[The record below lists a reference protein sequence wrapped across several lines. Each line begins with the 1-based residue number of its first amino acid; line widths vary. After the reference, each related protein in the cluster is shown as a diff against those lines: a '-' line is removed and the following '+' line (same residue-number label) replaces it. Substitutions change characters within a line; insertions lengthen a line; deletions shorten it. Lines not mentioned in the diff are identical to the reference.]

1 MVSDCDHPSATD
13 CHVSIIYTF
22 LIPCCDVRYDFHVK
36 QCSVHLYSHLFCM
49 SFVYYY
55 VICYFLMYTGVQ
67 QDIHITWCS
76 CRDFRYFG
84 VGVALSLVFF
94 VVFCTSIV
102 CPFSFGHCIFPFLLA
117 IVFSFFFWPLYFPFF
132 PPSIYGF
139 WLPLWYL
146 QSFRNSN
153 TSGVTNGAGTTHLA
167 EYLSAPPFKWGSCC
181 TMFSLLYSIMSTIIC
196 LFLRPLYCLS
206 FKVRCLITPFGHCIV
221 CSSSKY
227 GVWLPHLAIV
237 LSVLLQSMASDY
249 PLWYLDHC
257 IVYPSIYSL

>member
-102 CPFSFGHCIFPFLLA
+102 CPFSFGHCIFPF
-117 IVFSFFFWPLYFPFF
+117 FPLR
-132 PPSIYGF
+132 
-139 WLPLWYL
+139 
-146 QSFRNSN
+146 FR
-153 TSGVTNGAGTTHLA
+153 
-167 EYLSAPPFKWGSCC
+167 
-181 TMFSLLYSIMSTIIC
+181 
-196 LFLRPLYCLS
+196 
-206 FKVRCLITPFGHCIV
+206 
-221 CSSSKY
+221 
-227 GVWLPHLAIV
+227 
-237 LSVLLQSMASDY
+237 ASDY
-249 PLWYLDHC
+249 PFG
-257 IVYPSIYSL
+257 IFKVFVTVTQVVSLMEQELHILRST

>member
-1 MVSDCDHPSATD
+1 
-13 CHVSIIYTF
+13 
-22 LIPCCDVRYDFHVK
+22 
-36 QCSVHLYSHLFCM
+36 
-49 SFVYYY
+49 
-55 VICYFLMYTGVQ
+55 
-67 QDIHITWCS
+67 
-76 CRDFRYFG
+76 
-84 VGVALSLVFF
+84 
-94 VVFCTSIV
+94 
-102 CPFSFGHCIFPFLLA
+102 
-117 IVFSFFFWPLYFPFF
+117 LYFPFF

-227 GVWLPHLAIV
+227 GVWLPLLAIVLSVLQSTASDYPLWPLYCLFFFKVLCLITPFGHCIVCSSSKYGVWLPPLAIV
-237 LSVLLQSMASDY
+237 LSVLLQSTASDY
-249 PLWYLDHC
+249 PLWPLYCLSFEVRRLITPFGHC
-257 IVYPSIYSL
+257 IVCPSKYGVWLPPLAIVLSVLLQSTVSDYPLWPL

>member
-1 MVSDCDHPSATD
+1 
-13 CHVSIIYTF
+13 
-22 LIPCCDVRYDFHVK
+22 
-36 QCSVHLYSHLFCM
+36 
-49 SFVYYY
+49 
-55 VICYFLMYTGVQ
+55 
-67 QDIHITWCS
+67 
-76 CRDFRYFG
+76 
-84 VGVALSLVFF
+84 
-94 VVFCTSIV
+94 
-102 CPFSFGHCIFPFLLA
+102 
-117 IVFSFFFWPLYFPFF
+117 LYFPFF

-227 GVWLPHLAIV
+227 GVWLPLLAIV
-237 LSVLLQSMASDY
+237 LSVLQSTASDY
-249 PLWYLDHC
+249 PLWPLYCLSFKVRRLITPFGIFTNFYLQ
-257 IVYPSIYSL
+257 

>member
-1 MVSDCDHPSATD
+1 
-13 CHVSIIYTF
+13 
-22 LIPCCDVRYDFHVK
+22 
-36 QCSVHLYSHLFCM
+36 
-49 SFVYYY
+49 
-55 VICYFLMYTGVQ
+55 
-67 QDIHITWCS
+67 
-76 CRDFRYFG
+76 
-84 VGVALSLVFF
+84 
-94 VVFCTSIV
+94 
-102 CPFSFGHCIFPFLLA
+102 
-117 IVFSFFFWPLYFPFF
+117 LYFPFF

-139 WLPLWYL
+139 WLPLLYL

-249 PLWYLDHC
+249 PLWPLYCLSFFKARRLITPFGHC
-257 IVYPSIYSL
+257 IVCPSSKYGVWLPPLAIVLSVLQSTASDYPFWYLHKFLFAVEEIVIFF

>member
-1 MVSDCDHPSATD
+1 MFGSSLLSFVLYEFRVLLCYLLFFNVHWCPTGYPYHMMFVSWFPVFWGWC
-13 CHVSIIYTF
+13 CSIFSF
-22 LIPCCDVRYDFHVK
+22 L
-36 QCSVHLYSHLFCM
+36 CSVLYINCL
-49 SFVYYY
+49 SFFFWPL
-55 VICYFLMYTGVQ
+55 YF
-67 QDIHITWCS
+67 
-76 CRDFRYFG
+76 
-84 VGVALSLVFF
+84 
-94 VVFCTSIV
+94 
-102 CPFSFGHCIFPFLLA
+102 PFSFGHCIFLFLLA

-221 CSSSKY
+221 CPSKY
-227 GVWLPHLAIV
+227 GVWLPPLAIV
-237 LSVLLQSMASDY
+237 LSVLQSTASDY
-249 PLWYLDHC
+249 PFWYLHKFLFAVEE
-257 IVYPSIYSL
+257 IVIFF